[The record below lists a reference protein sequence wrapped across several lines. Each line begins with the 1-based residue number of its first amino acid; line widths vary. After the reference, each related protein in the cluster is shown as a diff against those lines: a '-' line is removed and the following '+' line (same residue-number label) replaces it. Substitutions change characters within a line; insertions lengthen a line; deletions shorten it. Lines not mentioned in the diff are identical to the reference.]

1 MLSRNHAMPQTSVQA
16 HELARSTMDRREFMK
31 VLASAG
37 ALLSL
42 PVLSGCVNQS
52 PQAPNA
58 QISTQQTARLIAT
71 SPAVADVCDKL
82 ELDLVGVCKSTLAPL
97 PDRYASLPEIGPAM
111 SPDLENV
118 RSLKPDYVLS
128 PDTLQSDLQP
138 KYKEIGVA
146 AIFMNMRSV
155 EGMYESMSD
164 VGEKFSRQS
173 QAKKA
178 QDEYQTFIDGYRAQN
193 NGKPAP
199 KCLVLMGLPGSYIV
213 ATPHSYVWVASW
225 NLLEEN
231 VYSDSDDQF
240 LTINTEDMQKKDPD
254 IILSTAHALPDQ
266 VVEMFAKEFSTN
278 DIWKHFRAV
287 QDGRVHDLSYD
298 HFGMSAK
305 FNYPDALKELAPLLF
320 PDS

>member
-16 HELARSTMDRREFMK
+16 RELARSTMDRREFMK

-71 SPAVADVCDKL
+71 SLAVADVCDKL

-138 KYKEIGVA
+138 KYKENGVA

-173 QAKKA
+173 QAKRHRTSIRPLLMA
-178 QDEYQTFIDGYRAQN
+178 IARRIMVNQLPNASFLWVF
-193 NGKPAP
+193 
-199 KCLVLMGLPGSYIV
+199 LVPILWRRRIAMWL
-213 ATPHSYVWVASW
+213 ASW
-225 NLLEEN
+225 NSLEEKR
-231 VYSDSDDQF
+231 
-240 LTINTEDMQKKDPD
+240 I
-254 IILSTAHALPDQ
+254 
-266 VVEMFAKEFSTN
+266 
-278 DIWKHFRAV
+278 
-287 QDGRVHDLSYD
+287 
-298 HFGMSAK
+298 FG
-305 FNYPDALKELAPLLF
+305 
-320 PDS
+320 

>member
-16 HELARSTMDRREFMK
+16 RELARSMMDRREFIK

-71 SPAVADVCDKL
+71 SLAVADVCDKL
-82 ELDLVGVCKSTLAPL
+82 ELDLVSVCKSTLAPL

-111 SPDLENV
+111 LPDLESV

-199 KCLVLMGLPGSYIV
+199 KCLVLMGLPGSYLWRRRI
-213 ATPHSYVWVASW
+213 AMWVASW
-225 NLLEEN
+225 NSLEVKTYIRIVMINFSLL
-231 VYSDSDDQF
+231 
-240 LTINTEDMQKKDPD
+240 IPRICKRKIP
-254 IILSTAHALPDQ
+254 ILFCAQL
-266 VVEMFAKEFSTN
+266 MLCLIK
-278 DIWKHFRAV
+278 
-287 QDGRVHDLSYD
+287 
-298 HFGMSAK
+298 
-305 FNYPDALKELAPLLF
+305 
-320 PDS
+320 